1 MGLLRHILVCSM
13 KSERQTV
20 DVEVKASEVCKKWFF
35 LKHFHVLELKRFRAC
50 GITFS
55 HPNAMCA

>member
-1 MGLLRHILVCSM
+1 M
-13 KSERQTV
+13 